1 MNLFLN
7 PFLPEK
13 THTDD
18 SVSFHVTPTLDHGP
32 IVCLRSFG
40 VRQSICLKGFRDHEE
55 SDSDRNF
62 RFVVVQY
69 WIYNNLSLSVLKL
82 C

>member
-18 SVSFHVTPTLDHGP
+18 SVSFHVAPTLDHGP

-40 VRQSICLKGFRDHEE
+40 VRQSICLKGFKVVADKDMRKMSNIVENLIRRHVE
-55 SDSDRNF
+55 SK
-62 RFVVVQY
+62 V
-69 WIYNNLSLSVLKL
+69 
-82 C
+82 